1 MLITAKKIFLI
12 DKLLRG
18 RCGGGATAEGVGGKG
33 EAFAAEGETSPFY
46 CIFLTANFSF
56 VFLLF

>member
-33 EAFAAEGETSPFY
+33 EAFAAEGETSP
-46 CIFLTANFSF
+46 
-56 VFLLF
+56 LLLHISDC